1 MKIIVP
7 VKQVIDP
14 YVKVR
19 VKADRSGVETDNV
32 KMAVN
37 PFDEIAL
44 EAALRLCES
53 GQASEIL
60 AVSIGPESVQ
70 TALRTALAMG
80 ADRAL
85 HIEAP
90 NQTQP
95 LDVARALHQL
105 CQVELPRLVIM
116 GKQAID
122 DDANQVGQMLAALLE
137 WPQATFAS
145 AIELDGERVV
155 VTREVDAGLERIALK
170 CPAIITADLRLNEPR
185 YPKLPDIMKAKRK
198 PIESWPSDQLNFA
211 WHTGLTTLEVNT
223 PPERIGGA
231 RVSTTAEL
239 MQKLKEVAK
248 VIS

>member
-19 VKADRSGVETDNV
+19 VKADRSGVETENV

-44 EAALRLCES
+44 EAALQLREA
-53 GQASEIL
+53 GHATEIL
-60 AVSIGPESVQ
+60 AVSIGPQSVEP
-70 TALRTALAMG
+70 ALRTALAMG

-90 NQTQP
+90 TQTQP
-95 LDVARALHQL
+95 LDVARALQQV
-105 CQVELPRLVIM
+105 CQTEAPQLVIM

-122 DDANQVGQMLAALLE
+122 DDANQVGQMLAALLG

-145 AIELDGERVV
+145 AILMEGDRVV
-155 VTREVDAGLERIALK
+155 VTREVDAGLERIAMN

-198 PIESWPSDQLNFA
+198 PIESWSAEQLNFS

-223 PPERIGGA
+223 PPERVGGA
-231 RVSTTAEL
+231 RVASTADL
-239 MQKLKEVAK
+239 VQKLREEAK
-248 VIS
+248 VIA

>member
-7 VKQVIDP
+7 IKQVIDP

-44 EAALRLCES
+44 EAALQLREAGL
-53 GQASEIL
+53 ASEIL
-60 AVSIGPESVQ
+60 AVSIGPPSIEP
-70 TALRTALAMG
+70 ALRTALAMG

-85 HIEAP
+85 QIDAP
-90 NQTQP
+90 PITQP
-95 LDVARALHQL
+95 LDVARALQQL
-105 CQVELPRLVIM
+105 CESEAPQLVLM

-122 DDANQVGQMLAALLE
+122 DDANQVGQMLAALLG

-145 AIELDGERVV
+145 AIQMEGERVV
-155 VTREVDAGLERIALK
+155 VTREVDAGLERIAMH

-198 PIESWPSDQLNFA
+198 PIESWTSDQLNFD
-211 WHTGLTTLEVNT
+211 WHQGLTVLEVNT
-223 PPERIGGA
+223 PPERVGGA
-231 RVSTTAEL
+231 RVSSTAEL
-239 MQKLKEVAK
+239 VQKLTEEAK
-248 VIS
+248 VIQ

>member
-44 EAALRLCES
+44 EAALQLREA

-70 TALRTALAMG
+70 PALRTALAMG
-80 ADRAL
+80 ANRAL

-90 NQTQP
+90 AGIQP
-95 LDVARALHQL
+95 LDVARALQ
-105 CQVELPRLVIM
+105 QVCEQESPDLVIM

-122 DDANQVGQMLAALLE
+122 DDANQVGQMLAALLS

-145 AIELDGERVV
+145 NITLEGQRVV
-155 VTREVDAGLERIALK
+155 VTREVDAGLERIAMQ

-185 YPKLPDIMKAKRK
+185 YPKLPDIMKAKRL
-198 PIESWPSDQLNFA
+198 PIESLPSDQLNFA
-211 WHTGLTTLEVNT
+211 WHTHLKTLEVNT

-231 RVSTTAEL
+231 RVANTAEL
-239 MQKLKEVAK
+239 IQKLRDEAK
-248 VIS
+248 VIT